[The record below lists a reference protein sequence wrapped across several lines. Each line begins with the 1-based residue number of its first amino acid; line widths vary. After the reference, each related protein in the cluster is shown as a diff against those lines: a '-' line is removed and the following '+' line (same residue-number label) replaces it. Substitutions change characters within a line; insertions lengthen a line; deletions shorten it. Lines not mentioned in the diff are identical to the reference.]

1 MRCMLH
7 VSCFMLHDLNMTSL
21 YRKYRPITFDD
32 VIGQTHI
39 VQTLSNAIIHG
50 RIGHA
55 YLFTGPRGT
64 GKTTM
69 ARIFARSV
77 NCQNPNGAKPCLE
90 CDVCKNITD
99 GRSLDIFE
107 IDAASNTG
115 VDNIRELRENVK
127 FPPSQAKF
135 KIYIIDE
142 VHMLSTGAFNALL
155 KTLEEPPAHA
165 IFILATTEI
174 HKVPETIISRCQRYD
189 FTRLSLE
196 HIIEKLSLIAKS
208 EKIEVEKSAL
218 EMIAISAEGGMRD
231 AESLLGQVMSLE
243 DKKITSKEVEDILGT
258 TRRQSLESMAK
269 HLLDKNVSEAISLIN
284 ELSQDGYDLD
294 VFNKSFLNYL
304 RQLMLVSVDPKLASL
319 FSYELTKE
327 QSQIIVEQTK
337 GHAAKEIL
345 FIIQCFTEIQGK
357 IKSAFI
363 PQLPLEMAAIKAV
376 QGPQTQAAT
385 AAPSAAPIYRPVQQT
400 QPVSQPI
407 PERKIEDPQAPSA
420 SSNIIQTIASD
431 VNNAP
436 FVQIPTKPAA
446 TSSLEPKSAPI
457 SPVAPKSDEQ
467 APFPETPAEPLQ
479 APQADAPQLIK
490 NEAEIA
496 DSDFT
501 LNDVKKHWGQF
512 VAEAK
517 TKNHSLAAVLQSC
530 QPVAVEAGIITV
542 ATKFGF
548 HRDKLNEYGNK
559 LTLEELF
566 AKILGMRLFIKVVT
580 ADEVGITIA
589 SSLNQTNA
597 GAHVEEAPSETS
609 SLLSDAMG
617 IMGGNIVQ

>member
-1 MRCMLH
+1 MSL
-7 VSCFMLHDLNMTSL
+7 SL
-21 YRKYRPITFDD
+21 YRKYRPVTFSD

-77 NCQNPNGAKPCLE
+77 NCLSPNGAMPCLK
-90 CDVCKNITD
+90 CDVCKNISE

-127 FPPSQAKF
+127 FPPSQAKY

-208 EKIEVEKSAL
+208 ENIEVEKTAL

-231 AESLLGQVMSLE
+231 AESLLSQVMSLE
-243 DKKITSKEVEDILGT
+243 DKKITAKEVEEILGT
-258 TRRQSLESMAK
+258 TNRQSLESMAE
-269 HLLDKNVSEAISLIN
+269 HLLEKDSANAISLVN
-284 ELSQDGYDLD
+284 QLSQDGFDLD

-304 RQLMLVSVDPKLASL
+304 RQLMLVSVDPKLSNI

-327 QSQIIVEQTK
+327 QAQTISNQAK
-337 GHAAKEIL
+337 GRNPKDIL
-345 FIIQCFTEIQGK
+345 YIIQCFSEIQGK

-363 PQLPLEMAAIKAV
+363 PQLPLEMAIIKSV
-376 QGPQTQAAT
+376 QGPQSITM
-385 AAPSAAPIYRPVQQT
+385 APSSTAPISRPVN
-400 QPVSQPI
+400 QPQATVYPQASTPKTTSAPAPISVSQPKSE
-407 PERKIEDPQAPSA
+407 PT
-420 SSNIIQTIASD
+420 NIIQNIASD
-431 VNNAP
+431 MDK
-436 FVQIPTKPAA
+436 VQNSQSVAINTPKP
-446 TSSLEPKSAPI
+446 SQSHEIESI
-457 SPVAPKSDEQ
+457 SPFEAESDIM
-467 APFPETPAEPLQ
+467 AAFPEASPKPLEAPAKAE
-479 APQADAPQLIK
+479 PQLIK

-501 LNDVKKHWGQF
+501 LNDVKRNWSQF
-512 VAEAK
+512 VTETK
-517 TKNHSLAAVLQSC
+517 TQNHSLAAILLGC
-530 QPVAVEAGIITV
+530 QPIAVEAGIVSI
-542 ATKFGF
+542 ATKFAF

-559 LTLEELF
+559 LTMETLF

-580 ADEVGITIA
+580 AEEAGITIA
-589 SSLNQTNA
+589 SSLNQPSQSHT
-597 GAHVEEAPSETS
+597 ESAPSETS
-609 SLLSDAMG
+609 SLLSDAVG
-617 IMGGNIVQ
+617 IMGGQIVE

>member
-1 MRCMLH
+1 MSL
-7 VSCFMLHDLNMTSL
+7 SL
-21 YRKYRPITFDD
+21 YRKYRPATFND

-39 VQTLSNAIIHG
+39 VQTLSNAITHG

-77 NCQNPNGAKPCLE
+77 NCQQPNGAIPCQE
-90 CDVCKNITD
+90 CDVCKNIIE

-127 FPPSQAKF
+127 FPPSQAKY

-196 HIIEKLSLIAKS
+196 HIVKKLSKIAKS
-208 EKIEVEKSAL
+208 EGVEIDKQAL

-243 DKKITSKEVEDILGT
+243 DKKITAKEVEEILGT
-258 TRRQSLESMAK
+258 TRRKSLEDMAK
-269 HLLDKNVSEAISLIN
+269 FLLEKDSTNAISLIN

-304 RQLMLVSVDPKLASL
+304 RQLMLVSVDNKLAKL

-327 QSQIIVEQTK
+327 QAQTIVNQTK
-337 GHAAKEIL
+337 GHTAKEIL
-345 FIIQCFTEIQGK
+345 FIIQCFSEIQGK

-363 PQLPLEMAAIKAV
+363 PQLPLEMATIKAI
-376 QGPQTQAAT
+376 QGPQSMPTT
-385 AAPSAAPIYRPVQQT
+385 NAAPSATPPV
-400 QPVSQPI
+400 
-407 PERKIEDPQAPSA
+407 
-420 SSNIIQTIASD
+420 
-431 VNNAP
+431 
-436 FVQIPTKPAA
+436 
-446 TSSLEPKSAPI
+446 
-457 SPVAPKSDEQ
+457 
-467 APFPETPAEPLQ
+467 
-479 APQADAPQLIK
+479 
-490 NEAEIA
+490 
-496 DSDFT
+496 
-501 LNDVKKHWGQF
+501 
-512 VAEAK
+512 
-517 TKNHSLAAVLQSC
+517 
-530 QPVAVEAGIITV
+530 
-542 ATKFGF
+542 
-548 HRDKLNEYGNK
+548 
-559 LTLEELF
+559 
-566 AKILGMRLFIKVVT
+566 
-580 ADEVGITIA
+580 
-589 SSLNQTNA
+589 
-597 GAHVEEAPSETS
+597 
-609 SLLSDAMG
+609 
-617 IMGGNIVQ
+617 

>member
-1 MRCMLH
+1 MSL
-7 VSCFMLHDLNMTSL
+7 SL
-21 YRKYRPITFDD
+21 YRKYRPVTFSD

-77 NCQNPNGAKPCLE
+77 NCQNPNGAQPCQE
-90 CDVCKNITD
+90 CEVCQNIAE

-127 FPPSQAKF
+127 FPPTQAKY

-155 KTLEEPPAHA
+155 KTLEEPPSHA

-196 HIIEKLSLIAKS
+196 HIVEKLSLIAKS
-208 EKIEVEKSAL
+208 EKVEIDKQAL
-218 EMIAISAEGGMRD
+218 EMMAISAEGGMRD
-231 AESLLGQVMSLE
+231 AESLLSQVMSLE
-243 DKKITSKEVEDILGT
+243 DKKITAKEVEEILGT
-258 TRRQSLESMAK
+258 TRRQSLEDMAK
-269 HLLDKNVSEAISLIN
+269 FLLEKDSAGAISLIN
-284 ELSQDGYDLD
+284 QLSQDGYDLD

-304 RQLMLVSVDPKLASL
+304 RQLMLVSVDAKLAKL

-327 QSQIIVEQTK
+327 QAQTIVDQTK
-337 GHAAKEIL
+337 GHSAKEIL
-345 FIIQCFTEIQGK
+345 FIIQCFSEIQGK

-363 PQLPLEMAAIKAV
+363 PQLPLEMATIKAV
-376 QGPQTQAAT
+376 QGPQAASATNPMPTAPTASRPASFQPQAVNYSQ
-385 AAPSAAPIYRPVQQT
+385 APAPAK
-400 QPVSQPI
+400 PVSTPA
-407 PERKIEDPQAPSA
+407 PAPTPTPQAKAEP
-420 SSNIIQTIASD
+420 SNIIQNIALDMDKAQNIQNFPVQSPE
-431 VNNAP
+431 AP
-436 FVQIPTKPAA
+436 
-446 TSSLEPKSAPI
+446 LEPKIDPVSPFEPQDDIMAAFPQSPTKAPI
-457 SPVAPKSDEQ
+457 A
-467 APFPETPAEPLQ
+467 PETPE
-479 APQADAPQLIK
+479 PQLIK

-501 LNDVKKHWGQF
+501 INDVKRHWSQF
-512 VAEAK
+512 IAQTK
-517 TKNHSLAAVLQSC
+517 TQNHSLAAVLQGC
-530 QPVAVEAGIITV
+530 QPVSVEAGIITI

-559 LTLEELF
+559 LTLEGLF

-589 SSLNQTNA
+589 SSLNQPSA
-597 GAHVEEAPSETS
+597 GSHEAEPSETS

>member
-1 MRCMLH
+1 MSL
-7 VSCFMLHDLNMTSL
+7 SL
-21 YRKYRPITFDD
+21 YRKYRPVTFAD

-50 RIGHA
+50 RVGHA

-77 NCQNPNGAKPCLE
+77 NCQNPDGAKPCLQ

-155 KTLEEPPAHA
+155 KTLEEPPAHV

-196 HIIEKLSLIAKS
+196 HIIEKLSVIAAS
-208 EKIEVEKSAL
+208 EKVEIEKNAL
-218 EMIAISAEGGMRD
+218 EMIAIAAEGGMRD
-231 AESLLGQVMSLE
+231 AESLLSQVMALE
-243 DKKITSKEVEDILGT
+243 DKKITSKEVEEILGT
-258 TRRQSLESMAK
+258 TQRQSLEAMVGY
-269 HLLDKNVSEAISLIN
+269 LLNKNTTGAITLIN

-304 RQLMLVSVDPKLASL
+304 RQVMLVSVDAKLAKL

-327 QSQIIVEQTK
+327 QSQIIVDQAK
-337 GHAAKEIL
+337 GHNAKELL
-345 FIIQCFTEIQGK
+345 FVIQCFSEIQGK

-363 PQLPLEMAAIKAV
+363 PQLPLEMAIIKSV
-376 QGPQTQAAT
+376 QGPQVQVAATTPVANT
-385 AAPSAAPIYRPVQQT
+385 AAPTLQVRPEPVYQPAPVQA
-400 QPVSQPI
+400 QPV
-407 PERKIEDPQAPSA
+407 PQSA
-420 SSNIIQTIASD
+420 TPTPNIIQTIAMD

-436 FVQIPTKPAA
+436 NVAP
-446 TSSLEPKSAPI
+446 SPI
-457 SPVAPKSDEQ
+457 SEANPFQAPVEQKTAPVSPATAKSNEE
-467 APFPETPAEPLQ
+467 APFPQAIPEAPQ
-479 APQADAPQLIK
+479 APQIAEPQLIK
-490 NEAEIA
+490 NEAQIA

-501 LNDVKKHWGQF
+501 LNDVKKNWNQF
-512 VAEAK
+512 VSEAK
-517 TKNHSLAAVLQSC
+517 VINHSLAAVLQSC
-530 QPVAVEAGIITV
+530 QPVSAEAGIITV
-542 ATKFGF
+542 ATKFAF
-548 HRDKLNEYGNK
+548 HKDKLNEYGNK

-566 AKILGMRLFIKVVT
+566 AKILGLRLFIKVVT
-580 ADEVGITIA
+580 ADEAGITIA
-589 SSLNQTNA
+589 SSLTHLNPSASTEA
-597 GAHVEEAPSETS
+597 APSETS
-609 SLLSDAMG
+609 SLLNDAVS